1 MKIFKNKVFARW
13 AKAQGVPDEA
23 LIKAIQE
30 IKRGSYEAQLGG
42 GVYKKRIP
50 LEGRGKRGGAR
61 TIVAFKLQNKAIF
74 IHGYAKNERENITL
88 KEQEALRLLAKIY
101 FNYTDEQINETIK
114 AKELIEVLS

>member
-114 AKELIEVLS
+114 AKELIEILS